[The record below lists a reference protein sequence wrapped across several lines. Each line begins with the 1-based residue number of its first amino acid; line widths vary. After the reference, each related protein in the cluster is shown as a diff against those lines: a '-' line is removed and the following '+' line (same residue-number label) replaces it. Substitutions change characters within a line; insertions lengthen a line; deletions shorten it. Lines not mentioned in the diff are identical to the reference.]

1 MTSDPLTSRAAGIVL
16 VAANDDEYGRILRA
30 NQRFADLLARQLTAL
45 IGTPI
50 CDYIHPGNQ
59 GEARAAFLRLVGDLE
74 TVYEGNGRLVAAH
87 GRVVPVQA
95 FASVITLRGGAAIV
109 LRVLALSE

>member
-16 VAANDDEYGRILRA
+16 VGAHEDEYGRILRA
-30 NQRFADLLARQLTAL
+30 NQRFAGLLVRQLDAL
-45 IGTPI
+45 VGTPI
-50 CDYIHPGNQ
+50 CDHIHPGNR
-59 GEARAAFLRLVGDLE
+59 GDARAAFLRLVGDLE
-74 TVYEGNGRLVAAH
+74 TVYEGNGRLVAAN
-87 GRVVPVQA
+87 GSVVPVQA